1 MSKWSDI
8 VFWDSTYRLLNNN
21 FVLSLFHVEDS
32 NGFTRTV
39 GVGLLANEEAETFK
53 WLLTCFREANP
64 EACLKIRSIMTD
76 KDPSERAA
84 LREIFPEVNLLICS
98 FHVQQ
103 IFHRQITVGKRGVTS
118 EEKDDLLLILRK
130 LVYSESEEDY
140 DETYTEF
147 CEVAPEEVIDYYNT
161 NWHSIKDEWVLYRMN
176 AHGNLNNNTNNRA
189 ESTHAKGKQI
199 VPLHSSLVEFGKN
212 IFVFFRAQ
220 ARQIKIK
227 SGKLMTTKSA
237 EAFTTADEKNY
248 CELLTPKAFAELQP
262 ELLEYPDVQIMSSN
276 VAQKE
281 CSFELNGRTITSSL
295 TKCKCLKNR
304 SMFLPCKHVFAT
316 RDFFEQPLFDKT
328 LCAERWLRGYS
339 VQCDTEI
346 SKLTHFPNCS
356 QSSNGSVTQIR
367 QSNEHVTLEKLAKK
381 YDTSFNLLAH
391 VGSLSA
397 NQNLQNKSD
406 CLHDVMDL
414 WAKGKNVRLSKITNN
429 ELNVIQCT
437 LKLKSTND
445 KRRHLFCMK
454 KTPREIQLSEKKIKI
469 LNRLLSLWKKNVPV
483 IAKESDGDCSLN
495 DSATLNTSEINVP
508 EPTLIKG
515 RPRQAFDTYIKYKTL
530 YLLSKFFKQLI
541 PIPSKRDV
549 KRNLPSSFKT
559 NKEYSNVFCIIDCFE
574 IEIEKPSNPIN
585 QSLTWSQYKNANTLK
600 YLIASTPDGFI
611 NFVSA
616 GYGGRISDT
625 NIVESCG
632 FLDILPLN
640 CTVLADRG
648 FKHID
653 TILSRKQIKLLRP
666 PSASKD
672 MKLSKVKSSL
682 VYGYMWKG
690 VKFPIRTQPKVT
702 AFTILNRKNPGI
714 LNHEESPLCSKRYL
728 AVEAYTPDAALYLDT
743 DTPT

>member
-1 MSKWSDI
+1 MSVLSKGMKFDCDRKFLTFFKKYQRDKRQLFTKRSSISSQDKQVAHRNINRKKFKYYTVLYCCKYGGHEYESQSNGERKRGTRKMGCKAKVRATVDKTGRHLVIRKADLIHTGHDDLEEYFDTLPENKRLSDQTTQYVLDTMKFDPKKAKLFDYLETKKNVQWDSKDLANLKRRHEPTKNGNDYVEFTKILKNEEMRKAMSKWSDI

-495 DSATLNTSEINVP
+495 DSATLNTSEIKVDL
-508 EPTLIKG
+508 TRLLCWHKSK
-515 RPRQAFDTYIKYKTL
+515 RSTYIIN
-530 YLLSKFFKQLI
+530 S
-541 PIPSKRDV
+541 
-549 KRNLPSSFKT
+549 
-559 NKEYSNVFCIIDCFE
+559 
-574 IEIEKPSNPIN
+574 IEI
-585 QSLTWSQYKNANTLK
+585 KN
-600 YLIASTPDGFI
+600 
-611 NFVSA
+611 
-616 GYGGRISDT
+616 
-625 NIVESCG
+625 
-632 FLDILPLN
+632 
-640 CTVLADRG
+640 
-648 FKHID
+648 
-653 TILSRKQIKLLRP
+653 
-666 PSASKD
+666 
-672 MKLSKVKSSL
+672 M
-682 VYGYMWKG
+682 
-690 VKFPIRTQPKVT
+690 
-702 AFTILNRKNPGI
+702 
-714 LNHEESPLCSKRYL
+714 
-728 AVEAYTPDAALYLDT
+728 T
-743 DTPT
+743 DCVPAEQRMTCY